1 LGIVLLLHSIA
12 PIVRNKWSW
21 AIITVLIMLIMTS
34 GFMYTL
40 IRGVPYAGPDG
51 AWIAAGSQNQ
61 VGQEVHVISF
71 ICASQ
76 LPTSYLLF
84 IAFIDGLLSFSL
96 LMLILVV
103 PHQSSPQKQR
113 LQIVLWTGITMVMYS
128 VLVALFRIKNR
139 GWLPLVFTNFI
150 QVVNFPSRQDIPSNS
165 FYNVVFK
172 ERCIK
177 YSRIHS

>member
-1 LGIVLLLHSIA
+1 
-12 PIVRNKWSW
+12 
-21 AIITVLIMLIMTS
+21 MLVMTS

-40 IRGVPYAGPDG
+40 IRGVPYAGPNG

-61 VGQEVHVISF
+61 VGQEVQVISF
-71 ICASQ
+71 ICASP
-76 LPTSYLLF
+76 LSSTDLLF
-84 IAFIDGLLSFSL
+84 IIFIDGLLSFSL

-139 GWLPLVFTNFI
+139 GWLPLSSPISFLISHHDRISLQTLFI
-150 QVVNFPSRQDIPSNS
+150 MLSSRSIVSNILE
-165 FYNVVFK
+165 FMGL
-172 ERCIK
+172 
-177 YSRIHS
+177 HS